1 MKYAIVVIMLAM
13 LTACSTVG
21 GAVQGLGEDF
31 KSATDWASS
40 KINP

>member
-1 MKYAIVVIMLAM
+1 MKTAIVIVVLAM

-21 GAVQGLGEDF
+21 GAVQGLGEDV
-31 KSATDWASS
+31 KSLTDWTAS